1 MIPKKIHYCWFGGN
15 PLPKDVRK
23 YIESWKKTCPDYEI
37 KEWNEVNFDIHLNRY
52 VEEAYQHKKWAF
64 VSDVA
69 RIYALYTE
77 GGIYM
82 DTDVEVVRNLDPLLN
97 TRGFLGFEGT
107 QWIATNI
114 VGFEAH
120 HDLLKCFLDLY
131 DHRFFLKDDGSL
143 DQTTNVEELTKLLV
157 NEYSLHLNGQLQN
170 LRNDIV
176 VYPTDYF
183 SPYDYIQGK
192 LNRTSN
198 TYSIHWFS
206 QTWIGQG
213 FWRKRIAQFIHRII
227 GTKMK

>member
-15 PLPKDVRK
+15 SLPKDVQKYIDSWRK
-23 YIESWKKTCPDYEI
+23 YCPDYEI
-37 KEWNEVNFDIHLNRY
+37 KEWNEQNFDIHLNRY
-52 VEEAYQHKKWAF
+52 VEEAYQQKKWAF

-82 DTDVEVVRNLDPLLN
+82 DTDVEVVRNLSSLLN
-97 TRGFLGFEGT
+97 HRGFLGFEGT
-107 QWIATNI
+107 QWIATNM
-114 VGFEAH
+114 VGFEAKH
-120 HDLLKCFLDLY
+120 ELLELFLDSY
-131 DHRFFLKDDGSL
+131 NHRRFLQPDGTL

-157 NEYSLHLNGQLQN
+157 DKYHLQLNGIQQHLQG
-170 LRNDIV
+170 DIMI
-176 VYPTDYF
+176 YPTDYF

-206 QTWIGQG
+206 QTWIGQSS
-213 FWRKRIAQFIHRII
+213 WRKKIAQVFHRIMGI
-227 GTKMK
+227 KMR

>member
-1 MIPKKIHYCWFGGN
+1 MIPKNIHYCWFGGN
-15 PLPKDVRK
+15 PLPQDVQK
-23 YIESWKKTCPDYEI
+23 YINTWKKFCSDYEI
-37 KEWNEVNFDIHLNRY
+37 KEWNEQNFDVHMNRY
-52 VEEAYQHKKWAF
+52 VEEAYAQKKWAF

-82 DTDVEVVRNLDPLLN
+82 DTDVEVVRSLDSLLHSK
-97 TRGFLGFEGT
+97 GFLGFEGT
-107 QWIATNI
+107 QWIATNM
-114 VGFEAH
+114 VGFEANH
-120 HDLLKCFLDLY
+120 EILKTFLESY
-131 DHRFFLKDDGSL
+131 DRRVFIKKDGSL

-157 NEYSLHLNGQLQN
+157 EHYGLVLNGKKQSIADTLE
-170 LRNDIV
+170 I
-176 VYPTDYF
+176 YPTDYF

-192 LNRTSN
+192 LNRTEN

-213 FWRKRIAQFIHRII
+213 FWRKKIAQLLHRIT

>member
-15 PLPKDVRK
+15 PLPKDVLK
-23 YIESWKKTCPDYEI
+23 YIDTWKKFCPGYEI
-37 KEWNEVNFDIHLNRY
+37 KEWNEQNFDIHRNRY
-52 VEEAYQHKKWAF
+52 VEEAYQLKKWAF

-69 RIYALYTE
+69 RINALYTE

-107 QWIATNI
+107 QWIATNLA
-114 VGFEAH
+114 GFEAGH
-120 HDLLKCFLDLY
+120 EILQKFLEAY
-131 DHRFFLKDDGSL
+131 DHRSFVNSDGTL

-157 NEYSLHLNGQLQN
+157 EQYHLILNGEEQELA
-170 LRNDIV
+170 DGIV

-192 LNRTSN
+192 LNKTSN
-198 TYSIHWFS
+198 TYTIHWFS
-206 QTWIGQG
+206 QSWIGQSPV
-213 FWRKRIAQFIHRII
+213 RKKIAQWIHRIT

>member
-15 PLPKDVRK
+15 PLPKDMLK
-23 YIESWKKTCPDYEI
+23 YIDTWKKFCPDYEI
-37 KEWNEVNFDIHLNRY
+37 KEWNEQNFDIHLNHY
-52 VEEAYQHKKWAF
+52 VEEAYENKKWAF

-82 DTDVEVVRNLDPLLN
+82 DTDVEIVRNIDPLLN

-114 VGFEAH
+114 AGFEPRH
-120 HDLLKCFLDLY
+120 ELLENFLDAY
-131 DHRFFLKDDGSL
+131 NHRTFLKKDGRL

-157 NEYSLHLNGQLQN
+157 NEYGLQLNGQFQK
-170 LRNDIV
+170 IV
-176 VYPTDYF
+176 KGIIVYPTDYF

-192 LNRTSN
+192 LNKTSN

-206 QTWIGQG
+206 QTWIGQSL
-213 FWRKRIAQFIHRII
+213 WRKRVAQFIHRIL

>member
-15 PLPKDVRK
+15 PLPKNVLK
-23 YIESWKKTCPDYEI
+23 YIDTWKKFCPDYEI
-37 KEWNEVNFDIHLNRY
+37 KEWNEQNFDIHLNRY
-52 VEEAYQHKKWAF
+52 VQEAYENKKWAF

-69 RIYALYTE
+69 RIYALYVE

-82 DTDVEVVRNLDPLLN
+82 DTDVEVVKNLDPLLN
-97 TRGFLGFEGT
+97 NRGFLGFEGT

-114 VGFEAH
+114 VGFEAKH
-120 HDLLKCFLDLY
+120 ILLEQFLDSY
-131 DHRFFLKDDGSL
+131 NHRSFLNTDGNL

-157 NEYSLHLNGQLQN
+157 NEYGLQLDGRLQKLVN
-170 LRNDIV
+170 EIV
-176 VYPTDYF
+176 IYPTDYF

-192 LNRTSN
+192 LRKTSN

-206 QTWIGQG
+206 QTWIGQNL
-213 FWRKRIAQFIHRII
+213 WRKRIAQFVHRIV